1 MESHTSSHPLRIVDT
16 MSNEMEVTD
25 DIENMTVEDATV
37 AVAYAIET
45 YGAPVWVAHV
55 TKRVRDMVPAR
66 VKAELLINAKP
77 SEGWRTAQDGKQD
90 ILAWA
95 KDNIFE
101 LVTIKQL
108 AEIGEVS
115 EATARKIVADRPD
128 IFIKREGR
136 RYEVRDPQAD
146 RKADRQ

>member
-1 MESHTSSHPLRIVDT
+1 MESHTLSHPLRIVDT
-16 MSNEMEVTD
+16 MSNEVEVTD
-25 DIENMTVEDATV
+25 NIENMTADDALR
-37 AVAYAIET
+37 AVTYAIET

-66 VKAELLINAKP
+66 TKAELLINAKP
-77 SEGWRTAQDGKQD
+77 SEGWRTTQDGRKD

-95 KDNIFE
+95 EDNIFE

-115 EATARKIVADRPD
+115 EGTARKIVADRPD
-128 IFIKREGR
+128 IFVKREGR

-146 RKADRQ
+146 RKADKQ